1 MYPAKGA
8 AHADIR
14 LAPAS
19 NGGLNCHSHRQTCWP
34 AGQSGQDGRATGR
47 RRHAGLPA
55 GDRTRVGL
63 PAGQTWSMTEG
74 SPPVLGG
81 SARRPTRRPHLP
93 YGHHSATTWRACP
106 TRLRRGCRAAARFH
120 PQGVGYQYV
129 DGRRVAGRR
138 RHEGWATAGDH
149 IGSGKP
155 VHGYCSTAS
164 TNPARTGLAAIYAAA
179 ALAETP
185 CRSTRSWKRRCH
197 RTPLCPCSQARRVV
211 RFLYCPMAAL
221 SEVPGTLSRSN
232 RCRWSGIRQ

>member
-19 NGGLNCHSHRQTCWP
+19 YGGLNCHSHRQMCWP

-55 GDRTRVGL
+55 RDSTRVGL
-63 PAGQTWSMTEG
+63 PAGHTWSITEG

-93 YGHHSATTWRACP
+93 YGHHSATKVEGMPHAPEPGVPGCGPVPP
-106 TRLRRGCRAAARFH
+106 TRGGL
-120 PQGVGYQYV
+120 PV
-129 DGRRVAGRR
+129 RR

-164 TNPARTGLAAIYAAA
+164 TSPARTGLAAIYMAAA
-179 ALAETP
+179 RADTP

-197 RTPLCPCSQARRVV
+197 RTPRCPCSQARRVA
-211 RFLYCPMAAL
+211 RFLYCQMAAL
-221 SEVPGTLSRSN
+221 SEVPRTLSRSN